1 MTNIYESCD
10 KSVFFCTTLYTLQ
23 GDPSPGEPRLGW
35 LWFGM
40 FLPLPG
46 SAWADGKSS
55 KIKVNPTKVRQEMGR
70 PVLYWQLTIN
80 VMPDVYDPWY
90 GLFFTSCSYHGNSI
104 RYHVMS
110 VAAAA
115 VQFRDTTSATI
126 KTWCSASKGFLVCLA
141 HPSFPRWIT
150 PSIQD

>member
-1 MTNIYESCD
+1 MSHVISLCF
-10 KSVFFCTTLYTLQ
+10 SVLHFTHYRVTHLLANHGWVDFDLGCS
-23 GDPSPGEPRLGW
+23 SPCLV
-35 LWFGM
+35 
-40 FLPLPG
+40 LPG
-46 SAWADGKSS
+46 LMGNHPKSKS
-55 KIKVNPTKVRQEMGR
+55 TQLRKVRQEMGR